1 MKNKTKNIVS
11 WSVTIFAALCGVA
24 AFFTI
29 FAEAVAFE
37 GLIFGESFSGL
48 QVALGYS
55 VNDIVI
61 FKASAGIILAYLLPL
76 LGACA
81 LIIGK
86 GNKIVSLLG
95 TAAMLT
101 GGILALCTVQ
111 LLQGGFIGVPSLAA
125 GAISSGVLAIV
136 GGVSACASA
145 FLKA

>member
-1 MKNKTKNIVS
+1 MSIKKKSLVS
-11 WSVTIFAALCGVA
+11 WGVTIFAALCGVA

-29 FAEAVAFE
+29 FAEAVTFE

-61 FKASAGIILAYLLPL
+61 FKASAGIVLAYLLPL

-86 GNKIVSLLG
+86 GNRIVCGISALM
-95 TAAMLT
+95 MLA
-101 GGILALCTVQ
+101 GGILALCTLQ

-145 FLKA
+145 FIKG